1 ALAGSLYAVYFGFVS
16 PEITSP
22 ARAAD
27 PVVVTILGG
36 VGTLYGP
43 IVGAIAYTG
52 MKDWI
57 SGFIGNWELVIGFL
71 LVFIMLAGEKGIWG
85 TLEPM
90 LSKTL
95 LPRSILP
102 TAQDRGAKTR

>member
-1 ALAGSLYAVYFGFVS
+1 MAGALYAVYFGFVS

-52 MKDWI
+52 MKDLI
-57 SGFIGNWELVIGFL
+57 SGFIVNWELFIGFL

-85 TLEPM
+85 TLEPI
-90 LSKTL
+90 LRKALFPKKISPG
-95 LPRSILP
+95 LP
-102 TAQDRGAKTR
+102 DRGDESR

>member
-1 ALAGSLYAVYFGFVS
+1 MYAVYLGFVS

-22 ARAAD
+22 SRTAD

-43 IVGAIAYTG
+43 LVGAIAYTG
-52 MKDWI
+52 LKDVI
-57 SGFIGNWELVIGFL
+57 AKLIGNWELFIGFL

-85 TLEPM
+85 TLERFFQPKK
-90 LSKTL
+90 S
-95 LPRSILP
+95 
-102 TAQDRGAKTR
+102 